1 MCARCTQKDSEFQA
15 AMTTLHEKGNRYYG
29 EVLNLRAEVKMLRD
43 WAKLLNLSPPPPPP
57 PPATIPPQNEP
68 TSGMI
73 DSNYEY
79 CTQGEREEE
88 KQQKCADDG
97 KNGDEAN
104 LMDVI
109 KTEDV
114 SETFV
119 DSVEIGEPIKREQRF
134 KCICQPLKSL
144 NFVRIF
150 FSDEAV
156 DTGKTPE
163 ANTTT
168 TETSQT
174 LPIKCKYD
182 FNIFTVV

>member
-1 MCARCTQKDSEFQA
+1 
-15 AMTTLHEKGNRYYG
+15 MTTLHEKGNRYYG

-43 WAKLLNLSPPPPPP
+43 WAKLLNLSPP
-57 PPATIPPQNEP
+57 ATIPPQNEP

-79 CTQGEREEE
+79 CTQGEKEEE
-88 KQQKCADDG
+88 KLQKCADDG

-119 DSVEIGEPIKREQRF
+119 DSVEIGEPIKREKRF
-134 KCICQPLKSL
+134 KCICQPLEKRNKTKPPTKYCS
-144 NFVRIF
+144 NFF
-150 FSDEAV
+150 FRRSSRHWKDAR
-156 DTGKTPE
+156 
-163 ANTTT
+163 
-168 TETSQT
+168 SQHNNNRNQ
-174 LPIKCKYD
+174 PNAPYQM
-182 FNIFTVV
+182 